1 MTSCR
6 WSIRT
11 AIATTL
17 YITMAAPLAFAA
29 GPCDELDPCAAKACR
44 IDTELAQAKAKGNA
58 RDVARLERARSEM
71 GHCSD
76 EGLKQKRKMA
86 LEQAQRRV
94 DKRAADLQKADAAGD
109 AAAIKKAQR
118 KLESARKTLTDL
130 QNSPL

>member
-1 MTSCR
+1 MTSCC
-6 WSIRT
+6 WFIRI
-11 AIATTL
+11 AIAAALSVT
-17 YITMAAPLAFAA
+17 IAAPLASAA
-29 GPCDELDPCAAKACR
+29 GPCDELDPCAARACR
-44 IDTELAQAKAKGNA
+44 IDTEIARAKAKGNTK
-58 RDVARLERARSEM
+58 DVARLERARSEM

-94 DKRAADLQKADAAGD
+94 DQRAADLQKAEASGN

-130 QNSPL
+130 QNAPL